1 MDLMIVVKPLETD
14 VRNCDEE
21 ISQTSPSEGR
31 RCLDPL
37 GGRTVAIPVTFEDE
51 AAVPVVVY
59 RFGRRNP
66 ETIAGRGATSD

>member
-1 MDLMIVVKPLETD
+1 MDLMVVVKPLETD

-37 GGRTVAIPVTFEDE
+37 GGPNRCDS
-51 AAVPVVVY
+51 
-59 RFGRRNP
+59 RNF
-66 ETIAGRGATSD
+66 